1 MAVTQIIKSVLFT
14 RATFSKWEQRNIYNA
29 SGTVKDCCYHNIS
42 PIIASHSAEE
52 FKYNEATKCKSLK
65 IMNNCSCFSSVH
77 WINSH
82 CKPFL
87 YDVMELF
94 RSESL
99 VALHCVHSFQFN
111 VKMHCLTS
119 DLPRPLNKCLHSCI
133 SNVACIIIGFLLGV
147 LEY

>member
-65 IMNNCSCFSSVH
+65 IVHALVQFTELIHIANLFYMMSWNCSDLKAWLHYTVSIHSNLMSRCNALPVT
-77 WINSH
+77 
-82 CKPFL
+82 FL
-87 YDVMELF
+87 V
-94 RSESL
+94 R
-99 VALHCVHSFQFN
+99 
-111 VKMHCLTS
+111 
-119 DLPRPLNKCLHSCI
+119 
-133 SNVACIIIGFLLGV
+133 
-147 LEY
+147 